1 MTYAAGRCIIVIRK
15 YWRKLLAPVI
25 ITVLL
30 LIILICYLITLL
42 FIGMVDY
49 AFNGANWLI
58 VVIGLSICGGCGV
71 SVYVLWERIREISSG
86 EEDDLDKY

>member
-1 MTYAAGRCIIVIRK
+1 MIRK

-30 LIILICYLITLL
+30 LLILISYLIAFL

-49 AFNGANWLI
+49 AFNGASWF
-58 VVIGLSICGGCGV
+58 VVVFGLCICAGCGV
-71 SVYVLWERIREISSG
+71 SVYVLWERFKEISSG
-86 EEDDLDKY
+86 EEDDLDQY